1 MCICVFVYLRFC
13 VFVYIHIWFQCRVP
27 DEGVTRNALVD
38 APFVNFCIC
47 GYVFCVF
54 VYLRLCVFVYL
65 WFCVFVY
72 MCIWFQCCVPDEDVT
87 RSALG
92 GFVPF
97 PHFLLARSPE
107 YWVLYFR
114 SEHFYSEVKTLQ
126 GRQRN
131 PVFLQIQ
138 MKKRIHCIRS
148 LTKYIVWGHKPKPFL
163 PFPVCAFLSIWDLC
177 AKVWNKQTSW
187 NLHILPPPTEQR

>member
-1 MCICVFVYLRFC
+1 MYLCSLREAEGQSVLQDECTVCHTPQPGMSPELAIAKSQCIGFQCHVSDEGVTMNTLEDTPFVCTFCVYVYLCICAYVYLCICVFVYLRFC

-72 MCIWFQCCVPDEDVT
+72 MCIWFQCCVPNEDVT

-107 YWVLYFR
+107 Y
-114 SEHFYSEVKTLQ
+114 
-126 GRQRN
+126 
-131 PVFLQIQ
+131 
-138 MKKRIHCIRS
+138 
-148 LTKYIVWGHKPKPFL
+148 
-163 PFPVCAFLSIWDLC
+163 
-177 AKVWNKQTSW
+177 
-187 NLHILPPPTEQR
+187 